1 MPRVIAPALPEPVF
15 EVVIWE
21 LDARERVSL
30 VVVGLAL
37 RVIAPALPE
46 ELLVEVILELL
57 VRLNALE

>member
-1 MPRVIAPALPEPVF
+1 ME
-15 EVVIWE
+15 
-21 LDARERVSL
+21 ARERVSL
-30 VVVGLAL
+30 VVVGPAL